1 MDVISDDVNVAGKVR
16 MFSSNSQYLL
26 NIIKVYFMALIKF
39 SSIAFPD
46 LTNSQDGGWLK
57 QSILFTS

>member
-26 NIIKVYFMALIKF
+26 NILKVYFMALIKF

-46 LTNSQDGGWLK
+46 LTNSQDGG
-57 QSILFTS
+57 